1 MISDLSLILYVNY
14 EINCLKKKKNLKE
27 YVNNV
32 NFLDC
37 IENFKVDNVIIW

>member
-1 MISDLSLILYVNY
+1 MISDLSLIMYVNY
-14 EINCLKKKKNLKE
+14 EINCLKKKNLKE

-37 IENFKVDNVIIW
+37 IENFKVDNVII

>member
-1 MISDLSLILYVNY
+1 MISDLSLILYVNN
-14 EINCLKKKKNLKE
+14 EINRLKKKLKE

>member
-14 EINCLKKKKNLKE
+14 EINCLKKNKLKE

>member
-14 EINCLKKKKNLKE
+14 EINRLKKKLKE

>member
-14 EINCLKKKKNLKE
+14 EINRLKKNLKE